1 MSRDKSMSSG
11 FGLFTANKIQSMT
24 ENRASLVGVT
34 ASQNTGS
41 IQTSLSASFRYDQP
55 GQPLKSTQQINI
67 NWAKFENHTFF
78 NSAEAKVNMAFET
91 IINGYPFDGTKD
103 ELFQFE
109 DRLTGFE
116 KYVLE
121 SMPQYTGFM
130 NFNNSQFIEVTDR
143 AGTLYPTLSRDT
155 TSRAVLD
162 PGVGPFTYEMSLFLP
177 LARGGNQKTDKQ
189 VIAQKIKSN
198 NGITLYTEPTPLK
211 KVTITY
217 TGQPADGN
225 TVSLISSDG
234 TQKTYEF
241 DPTVVNGAA
250 IGSNVGV
257 RIGTNADDT
266 YGNLKLAI
274 TGTSGHGGKIV
285 ASHTN
290 DGNNAGSITVRH
302 LVSEIN
308 DVSIFAS
315 ATVANTTLPASNQS
329 STTQSDVV
337 LLVTSGSVS
346 AKSRVTLSRGKWH
359 HVSACLNRNPG
370 VNRIE
375 FYVDGKFIKR
385 SPQFEILD
393 FQFRDAPLFIGKGTN
408 ITSTGDISAVTFNTS
423 LSASID
429 EFRIFHSSRSHTSL
443 EREKSRKVEPR
454 DTLKLNLPFNEP
466 TGSYNN
472 QDVVLDH
479 SGNSLHTKV
488 FRTGSQPYDPACR
501 IDPGYGN
508 PMPNES
514 PRRYPVLFPSHPD
527 LVSFNTRLM
536 TSASNYDTNNPNM
549 ITKLVP
555 DHYLREAHLSEGFD
569 NKKELGDSEDLY
581 GYDTDF
587 PGGGKMGSPQIIAA
601 LLFVWAKQ
609 FDEMKLFLDQF
620 GKVLNAD
627 YIEEDTAADTFLP
640 FMAEYYGF
648 DLPNMFPNV
657 SLEQLVDREGQGT
670 AEALAKLSIQQIQN
684 SIWRRVLT
692 DIREIIRS
700 KGTIHGIKTFLRN
713 VGIDPDRSF
722 RFREYGGART
732 GRVGVARQEV
742 KDIVRL
748 LSFTGSLA
756 SNATSTEFGNPSGKT
771 MVVKRY
777 ADSPLI
783 VSPFLSGT
791 RVEGG
796 SPKPSVPA
804 SQFILANS
812 SSYTGNGEKIL
823 KSGKHVRY
831 GVSPNPSD
839 GLFTSG
845 SWTCEA
851 MYVYGGSHTLGL
863 NQPVTQSLM
872 RMYVTGTIMNGASSE
887 TAVGKI
893 SFNSQPAD
901 SSTLTLVDAESFV
914 TTSVFEFDTVAK
926 VQIDTD
932 ATSARLGNNATTVTI
947 TPSGGASKIF
957 IFTTGADASGTV
969 DGSGRI
975 RVKTVGVPNTVTV
988 FDYIADQLVKA
999 INSVND
1005 SSHWKTLT
1013 ASRVGNIVSIEPTGF
1028 GATTVTKAN
1037 LSGTGANDIT
1047 LTSPSVTGA
1056 NIRVPISPRGV
1067 SFTAKNLTT
1076 QINATRTSNATAT
1089 ITYTGQ
1095 PADGNTLRLT
1105 SSDGT
1110 IKTYEFESGGG
1121 VTAGNVAVTIS
1132 GDDADATYAALKTAI
1147 DGASGHNAGSAG
1159 SKIVVTHTDDN
1170 NNAGTIKFDQA
1181 VAGLSG
1187 NTAVTAT
1194 IANTTLP
1201 ASFTGALG
1209 VKALQLGDGKS
1220 IRLEMNSSGT
1230 PSVTKIATAGTPNT
1244 SITHF
1249 AGGFDDDI
1257 LNSSFSGGG
1266 AAMTGRTM
1274 LTNLVALSGSL
1285 DMQTTGSLVL
1295 FARPI
1300 PGRDPLVLALT
1311 GTNVFDGNRWNV
1323 CYGRIR
1329 NDLSGTHVSS
1339 SYFLHA
1345 TKAVG
1350 DRIVVSNR
1358 VEKIFDDHETELS
1371 APTRQVIRLNG
1382 VNAADTVTLTS
1393 DDGTAK
1399 TYKFFNDGNGVTGAL
1414 EGGAGTPVKVSIQNS
1429 GGGAGNNSEV
1439 AAQFLAAIKNNTNGH
1454 GSNVAASN
1462 GSIVVPAKSPT
1473 VASLKTSLDGT
1484 SFTIQDAS
1492 GVSQKFTY
1500 FVSHDE
1506 LTVGRI
1512 GIKSDTTIEDIAKS
1526 IKLAI
1531 ELSNL
1536 GITPGNIV
1544 PTGGSD
1550 GVHTIPLVQDVAGS
1564 SGNQSFST
1572 VGTASPAMTYN
1583 NFTNGF
1589 SEKMTVQRFDDS
1601 IVLTQSS
1608 NIAVTVSILTS
1619 AKSAGRITKLA
1630 TSSAVNMN
1638 AFSNVTS
1645 INTSGSFIAIGDM
1658 NDTITDTTSKKT
1670 YGLDGYNLATHSS
1683 LDVKQAAMAQTT
1695 KFAGNIANIRFYSKA
1710 LTEKEH
1716 REHALNLR
1724 SIGVESP
1731 SKNFSFAENID
1742 GSFEKL
1748 RLDVSIDQD
1757 TTGTNAAK
1765 SIILSD
1771 FSQNLLDMEGYG
1783 FEATKQVVFP
1793 RDEKFSILSPNFDQS
1808 SQTNKV
1814 RVRSYL
1820 DPAVARR
1827 ELVGVAPVYHIPEAE
1842 KVHDDLRFGV
1852 EISVTQALNEDI
1864 VNILATMEEIENAVG
1879 APESQF
1885 DVGYLGLENIRE
1897 VYFNRLTDKI
1907 NLSNFFHFFRW
1918 FDNTIGDSIHRLIP
1932 RKTRFTGVNYIIEPH
1947 LLERPK
1953 FTYNT
1958 SDMYIGENDRH
1969 GLKGEILLRQLVAI
1983 VRRF

>member
-1 MSRDKSMSSG
+1 MSRGKTISSG
-11 FGLFTANKIQSMT
+11 FGLFTGNKIQSMT

-41 IQTSLSASFRYDQP
+41 MKSALSASFRYDQP
-55 GQPLKSTQQINI
+55 GQPLKSTQQLNI

-103 ELFQFE
+103 ELFNFE
-109 DRLTGFE
+109 DKLTGFE

-130 NFNNSQFIEVTDR
+130 NFNSSQFVEVVDR
-143 AGTLYPTLSRDT
+143 AGTLYPQLSRDT

-162 PGVGPFTYEMSLFLP
+162 PGVGPFTYEMYMYVPS
-177 LARGGNQKTDKQ
+177 ARGGNNLADKQ
-189 VIAQKIKSN
+189 IIAQKIKN
-198 NGITLYTEPTPLK
+198 NSGITLYTEPTARNS
-211 KVTITY
+211 ITVSY
-217 TGQPADGN
+217 SGQPADGN
-225 TVSLISSDG
+225 TITLVASDG
-234 TQKTYEF
+234 TSKTYEF
-241 DPTVVNGAA
+241 DPTVTNGAA

-257 RIGTNADDT
+257 KIESNADGT
-266 YGNLKLAI
+266 YANLKTVVLGA
-274 TGTSGHGGKIV
+274 SGHNGKI
-285 ASHTN
+285 
-290 DGNNAGSITVRH
+290 
-302 LVSEIN
+302 LVSH
-308 DVSIFAS
+308 STAS
-315 ATVANTTLPASNQS
+315 FGNATIKFTHRIKEANGIAISPAATLANTTIPTQCE
-329 STTQSDVV
+329 TTKSDIV

-346 AKSRVTLSRGKWH
+346 AQSRVTVPREKWH

-370 VNRIE
+370 INRIE
-375 FYVDGKFIKR
+375 FYVDGEFIKR

-393 FQFRDAPLFIGKGTN
+393 FGFRDAKLTIAKGEN
-408 ITSTGDISAVTFNTS
+408 ISASGDIQAVSFNTC
-423 LSASID
+423 LSASLD
-429 EFRIFHSSRSHTSL
+429 EFRVFHSSRSRSAL

-454 DTLKLNLPFNEP
+454 ETLKLNLPFNEP

-472 QDVVLDH
+472 QAVVLDH

-501 IDPGYGN
+501 IDPGYGK
-508 PMPNES
+508 PMASED

-527 LVSFNTRLM
+527 LVSFNSGLM
-536 TSASNYDTNNPNM
+536 VSASNYDTNNPNM

-555 DHYLREAHLSEGFD
+555 DHYLREAHFNEGFGD
-569 NKKELGDSEDLY
+569 QKELGDSEDLY
-581 GYDTDF
+581 GFDTDF

-601 LLFVWAKQ
+601 MLFIWAKQ

-620 GKVLNAD
+620 GKVLHAD
-627 YIEEDTAADTFLP
+627 YIDEDTVADTFLP

-657 SLEQLVDREGQGT
+657 SMEQLVDREGQGT
-670 AEALAKLSIQQIQN
+670 AEALAKLSLQQIQN
-684 SIWRRVLT
+684 SIWRRILT

-732 GRVGVARQEV
+732 GRIGAARQEV
-742 KDIVRL
+742 KDIIRL

-756 SNATSTEFGNPSGKT
+756 PGATNSNASTLPTHHKNSN

-777 ADSPLI
+777 SDSPLI

-796 SPKPSVPA
+796 TPKPSVPA

-863 NQPVTQSLM
+863 SQPVTQSLM
-872 RMYVTGTIMNGASSE
+872 RMYVTGTVMTAASAE
-887 TAVGKI
+887 PAVGSL
-893 SFNSQPAD
+893 SFTNQPED
-901 SSTLTLVDAESFV
+901 GSTITLVDIPNSGSP

-926 VQIDTD
+926 IQVNIS
-932 ATSARLGNNATTVTI
+932 ATSALLGNNATTVTV
-947 TPSGGASKIF
+947 TPAGGSAKVFVFS
-957 IFTTGADASGTV
+957 TSATEGHETGTV
-969 DGSGRI
+969 DGSSRI
-975 RVKTVGVPNTVTV
+975 RVKTVGVPNTITI
-988 FDYIADQLVKA
+988 FDFVADQLVKA

-1005 SSHWKTLT
+1005 SSQWKTLT
-1013 ASRVGNIVSIEPTGF
+1013 ASRKGNVVSIESTGY
-1028 GATTVTKAN
+1028 GKTTVTKAN
-1037 LSGTGANDIT
+1037 LSGTGASHIT
-1047 LTSPSVTGA
+1047 VTDPSGA
-1056 NIRVPISPRGV
+1056 SGSNVRIPISPRGISYTV
-1067 SFTAKNLTT
+1067 KNLVAQIKATT
-1076 QINATRTSNATAT
+1076 
-1089 ITYTGQ
+1089 
-1095 PADGNTLRLT
+1095 
-1105 SSDGT
+1105 
-1110 IKTYEFESGGG
+1110 
-1121 VTAGNVAVTIS
+1121 
-1132 GDDADATYAALKTAI
+1132 ALKI
-1147 DGASGHNAGSAG
+1147 R
-1159 SKIVVTHTDDN
+1159 
-1170 NNAGTIKFDQA
+1170 
-1181 VAGLSG
+1181 
-1187 NTAVTAT
+1187 
-1194 IANTTLP
+1194 
-1201 ASFTGALG
+1201 
-1209 VKALQLGDGKS
+1209 ALQLGDGKTV
-1220 IRLEMNSSGT
+1220 RLEMTNPGS
-1230 PSVTKIATAGTPNT
+1230 PSVSKIAATGTTNA
-1244 SITHF
+1244 SIKHF
-1249 AGGFDDDI
+1249 SGGFDDDI
-1257 LNSSFSGGG
+1257 LNASFSGGG
-1266 AAMTGRTM
+1266 TSMTGRTM
-1274 LTNLVALSGSL
+1274 LTNLVALSGSQDL
-1285 DMQTTGSLVL
+1285 QTTGSLVL

-1311 GTNVFDGNRWNV
+1311 GTNVFDGDRWNV

-1339 SYFLHA
+1339 SYFIHA
-1345 TKAVG
+1345 SKAVG
-1350 DRIVVSNR
+1350 DRIVISNR
-1358 VEKIFDDHETELS
+1358 VEKLFDDHEPELCS
-1371 APTRQVIRLNG
+1371 TARQVVRLNG
-1382 VNAADTVTLTS
+1382 VSAADADNITITS

-1399 TYKFFNDGNGVTGAL
+1399 VYKFVNEANGQTGLL
-1414 EGGAGTPVKVSIQNS
+1414 EGGGGTPVKVSIQNAS
-1429 GGGAGNNSEV
+1429 GGAGTNSEV
-1439 AAQFLAAIKNNTNGH
+1439 AGQLLAAIKNNTNGH
-1454 GSNVAASN
+1454 GSNVAATD

-1473 VASLKTSLDGT
+1473 VAALKTSLDGT
-1484 SFTIQDAS
+1484 SFTIKDAT
-1492 GVSQKFTY
+1492 GFSQKFTY
-1500 FVSHDE
+1500 FVTHDE

-1512 GIKSDTTIEDIAKS
+1512 GLKSDTTIEDIAKS

-1531 ELSNL
+1531 ELSSL
-1536 GITPGNIV
+1536 RITPRNIV
-1544 PTGGSD
+1544 PTSGAD
-1550 GVHTIPLVQDVAGS
+1550 GVHTIPLSQDDAGA
-1564 SGNQSFST
+1564 SGNQEFVT
-1572 VGTASPAMTYN
+1572 VGESSPAMTYN

-1589 SEKMTVQRFDDS
+1589 SEKITVQKFDET
-1601 IVLTQSS
+1601 ILMTQTSGL
-1608 NIAVTVSILTS
+1608 APDVSILPNSAKNEGRVTTS
-1619 AKSAGRITKLA
+1619 ATN
-1630 TSSAVNMN
+1630 SAVNMS
-1638 AFSNVTS
+1638 AFSNITS
-1645 INTSGSFIAIGDM
+1645 INTSGPFIAIGDL
-1658 NDTITDTTSKKT
+1658 DDKITDTSSKKT
-1670 YGLDGYNLATHSS
+1670 YGLDGYQLATNTS
-1683 LDVKQAAMAQTT
+1683 LDRTQASMAQTT

-1716 REHALNLR
+1716 REHALNVR
-1724 SIGVESP
+1724 SIGVEAP

-1757 TTGTNAAK
+1757 VTGSDTAK
-1765 SIILSD
+1765 SIILPD

-1783 FEATKQVVFP
+1783 FEADKQLLYP
-1793 RDEKFSILSPNFDQS
+1793 RDVKFSIISPNFDQS

-1864 VNILATMEEIENAVG
+1864 INILATMDEIENSVG

-1907 NLSNFFHFFRW
+1907 NLSNFFQFFRW
-1918 FDNTIGDSIHRLIP
+1918 FDNTIGDSIDRLIP

-1947 LLERPK
+1947 ILERPK

-1958 SDMYIGENDRH
+1958 ADMYIGENDRH
-1969 GLKGEILLRQLVAI
+1969 GLKGEILLRQLVAL

>member
-1 MSRDKSMSSG
+1 MSRQKTITAG

-24 ENRASLVGVT
+24 ENRASIVGVT

-41 IQTSLSASFRYDQP
+41 LKTALSASFRYDQP
-55 GQPLKSTQQINI
+55 GQPLKSTQQLNI
-67 NWAKFENHTFF
+67 DWARFENHTFF

-103 ELFQFE
+103 ELFNFE
-109 DRLTGFE
+109 DKLTGFE
-116 KYVLE
+116 KYVLDT
-121 SMPQYTGFM
+121 MPQYTGFM
-130 NFNNSQFIEVTDR
+130 NFNSSQFIEVTDR
-143 AGTLYPTLSRDT
+143 AGTLYPSLSRDT

-162 PGVGPFTYEMSLFLP
+162 PGVGPFTYEMSLYIP
-177 LARGGNQKTDKQ
+177 SARGGNNSVDKQ
-189 VIAQKIKSN
+189 ILAQKIKSN
-198 NGITLYTEPTPLK
+198 NGITLYTEPTPAK
-211 KVTITY
+211 SATISY
-217 TGQPADGN
+217 TGQPSDGN
-225 TVSLISSDG
+225 SITLISSDG
-234 TQKTYEF
+234 TTKTYEF
-241 DPTVVNGAA
+241 ESGGGVSGGNVSVA
-250 IGSNVGV
+250 ISGDD
-257 RIGTNADDT
+257 ADAT
-266 YGNLKLAI
+266 YANLRTAI
-274 TGTSGHGGKIV
+274 LGGSGHNGKISV
-285 ASHTN
+285 SHTDDN
-290 DGNNAGSITVRH
+290 NNAGTITVKH
-302 LVSEIN
+302 VLVEDNTQFVFS
-308 DVSIFAS
+308 S
-315 ATVANTTLPASNQS
+315 ATIANATLPSQC
-329 STTQSDVV
+329 STTQSDII
-337 LLVTSGSVS
+337 LLATSGSVS
-346 AKSRVTLSRGKWH
+346 ASSRVTVPRGKWH
-359 HVSACLNRNPG
+359 HISACLNRNPG

-375 FYVDGKFIKR
+375 FYVDGQFIKR
-385 SPQFEILD
+385 STQFEILD
-393 FQFRDAPLFIGKGTN
+393 FHFKDSPLTIGKGSN
-408 ITSTGDISAVTFNTS
+408 IASAGDISAVSFNTA
-423 LSASID
+423 LSASMD
-429 EFRIFHSSRSHTSL
+429 EFRIFHSSRSHTAL

-472 QDVVLDH
+472 QSVVLDH

-488 FRTGSQPYDPACR
+488 IRTGSLAYDPNCR
-501 IDPGYGN
+501 IDPGYGAAMASED
-508 PMPNES
+508 PK
-514 PRRYPVLFPSHPD
+514 RYPVLFPSHPD
-527 LVSFNTRLM
+527 LVALNTRLM
-536 TSASNYDTNNPNM
+536 VSASNYDTNNPNM

-555 DHYLREAHLSEGFD
+555 DHYLREAHFNEGFD
-569 NKKELGDSEDLY
+569 DKKELGNSEDLY

-601 LLFVWAKQ
+601 MLFIWAKQ

-620 GKVLNAD
+620 GKVLHAD
-627 YIEEDTAADTFLP
+627 YLDEDTVADTFLP

-657 SLEQLVDREGQGT
+657 SMEQLIDRESQGT
-670 AEALAKLSIQQIQN
+670 QEALAKLSLQQIQN

-692 DIREIIRS
+692 DVREIIRS

-732 GRVGVARQEV
+732 GRIGSARQEV

-756 SNATSTEFGNPSGKT
+756 SGATSTVQTQATVPVKHSPSST
-771 MVVKRY
+771 VVKRY
-777 ADSPLI
+777 TDSPLI

-796 SPKPSVPA
+796 SPNPSVPA
-804 SQFILANS
+804 SQFILGNS
-812 SSYTGNGEKIL
+812 SSYSGNGEKIL

-831 GVSPNPSD
+831 GVSPSPSD

-851 MYVYGGSHTLGL
+851 MYIYGGSHTLGL
-863 NQPVTQSLM
+863 SQPVTQSLM
-872 RMYVTGTIMNGASSE
+872 RMYVTGTVVTSPSAE
-887 TAVGKI
+887 PAVGKV
-893 SFNSQPAD
+893 SFTSQPAD
-901 SSTLTLVDAESFV
+901 ASTLTLVDAESSP

-926 VQIDTD
+926 VQINIS
-932 ATSARLGNNATTVTI
+932 ATSANLGNNATTVTV
-947 TPSGGASKIF
+947 TPSGGSAKVF
-957 IFTTGADASGTV
+957 VFTTSASDGHESGTV
-969 DGSGRI
+969 DGSSRI
-975 RVKTVGVPNTVTV
+975 RVKTVGVPNGTQV

-1005 SSHWKTLT
+1005 SAQWKTLT
-1013 ASRVGNIVSIEPTGF
+1013 ASRVGNIVSIEPSGV
-1028 GATTVTKAN
+1028 GATTVAKAN
-1037 LSGTGANDIT
+1037 LSGTGASNIT
-1047 LTSPSVTGA
+1047 LTSPAITGG

-1067 SFTAKNLTT
+1067 SATAKNLVD
-1076 QINATRTSNATAT
+1076 QIVATS
-1089 ITYTGQ
+1089 
-1095 PADGNTLRLT
+1095 
-1105 SSDGT
+1105 
-1110 IKTYEFESGGG
+1110 
-1121 VTAGNVAVTIS
+1121 
-1132 GDDADATYAALKTAI
+1132 ALKI
-1147 DGASGHNAGSAG
+1147 RPIH
-1159 SKIVVTHTDDN
+1159 
-1170 NNAGTIKFDQA
+1170 
-1181 VAGLSG
+1181 
-1187 NTAVTAT
+1187 
-1194 IANTTLP
+1194 
-1201 ASFTGALG
+1201 
-1209 VKALQLGDGKS
+1209 LGDGKS
-1220 IRLEMNSSGT
+1220 VRLEMNSSGT
-1230 PSVTKIATAGTPNT
+1230 PSVTKIATAGTTNT
-1244 SITHF
+1244 SVSHF
-1249 AGGFDDDI
+1249 AGGFDDDV
-1257 LNSSFSGGG
+1257 LNASFSGGG
-1266 AAMTGRTM
+1266 TSMTGRTM
-1274 LTNLVALSGSL
+1274 LTNLVALSGTL

-1300 PGRDPLVLALT
+1300 PGRAPLVLSLT
-1311 GTNVFDGNRWNV
+1311 GTNVFDGDRWNV

-1345 TKAVG
+1345 SKAVG
-1350 DRIVVSNR
+1350 DRIVISNR
-1358 VEKIFDDHETELS
+1358 VEKIFDDHEAELC
-1371 APTRQVIRLNG
+1371 APARQVIRLNG

-1399 TYKFFNDGNGVTGAL
+1399 VYKFVNEANGNTGAL
-1414 EGGAGTPVKVSIQNS
+1414 EGGAGTPIKVSIQNAS
-1429 GGGAGNNSEV
+1429 GGAGNDSEV

-1454 GSNVAASN
+1454 GSNVAATN

-1473 VASLKTSLDGT
+1473 VAALKTSLDGT
-1484 SFTIQDAS
+1484 SFTIQDAN
-1492 GVSQKFTY
+1492 GFSQKFTY

-1531 ELSNL
+1531 ELSDL
-1536 GITPGNIV
+1536 AITPGNIV
-1544 PTGGSD
+1544 PTGD
-1550 GVHTIPLVQDVAGS
+1550 ADNVHTIPLSQDVAGA
-1564 SGNQSFST
+1564 SGNQTFTT
-1572 VGTASPAMTYN
+1572 VGTVSPAMTYN

-1589 SEKMTVQRFDDS
+1589 SEKMTVRRFDDS

-1608 NIAVTVSILTS
+1608 NIAPVVSILTA
-1619 AKSAGRITKLA
+1619 AKNAGRITKLA

-1658 NDTITDTTSKKT
+1658 DDKITDASSKKT
-1670 YGLDGYNLATHSS
+1670 YGLDGYNLAANTS
-1683 LDVKQAAMAQTT
+1683 LDSTQAAMAQST
-1695 KFAGNIANIRFYSKA
+1695 KFGGNIANIRFYSKA

-1716 REHALNLR
+1716 REHALNIR

-1748 RLDVSIDQD
+1748 RLDVSVDQD
-1757 TTGTNAAK
+1757 VTGSTAGK

-1783 FEATKQVVFP
+1783 FEPSKQLLYP
-1793 RDEKFSILSPNFDQS
+1793 RDEKFSIISPNFDQS

-1864 VNILATMEEIENAVG
+1864 INILATMDEIENSVG

-1885 DVGYLGLENIRE
+1885 DVGYLGLENIRD

-1907 NLSNFFHFFRW
+1907 NLSNFFQFFRW

-1947 LLERPK
+1947 ILERPK

-1958 SDMYIGENDRH
+1958 ADMYIGENDRH